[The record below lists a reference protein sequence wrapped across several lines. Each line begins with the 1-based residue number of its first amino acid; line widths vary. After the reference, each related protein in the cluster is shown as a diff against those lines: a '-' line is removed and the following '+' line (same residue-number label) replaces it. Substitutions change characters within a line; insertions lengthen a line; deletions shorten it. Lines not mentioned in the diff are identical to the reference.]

1 MLSLLHIIILSK
13 ESEKKPMKKKIVSI
27 LCCAAFISSALVG
40 CSGGQKRETETK
52 TEDAAAGDT
61 TEGGEGEAD
70 GIVCYVGHGFWDG
83 PIDPL
88 KGKFSYGWSF
98 INNALLKVQPDSTY
112 AGDLAESWEISEDT
126 LTYTFKLKKGI
137 KFTDGSD
144 FTAEDVV
151 FSYQTVQ
158 ENQGDNEEVDLSKM
172 VSIEAVDD
180 YSVKIVLS
188 EPYSPF
194 LDETAQLGI
203 VPSDAYDSETFNEM
217 PIGTGAWKVVQYDP
231 QQQLIV
237 EANEDYFDGAPSI
250 KKVTFIDMDNEA
262 AFSNAQSGQLDIVM
276 VQPNYATETIDGMH
290 IEKLETMDVRNI
302 SLPCSTEQIMTDS
315 KGEEV
320 EVGNNTTADIAVR
333 KALNIGIHRDQIIQN
348 AFNGVGV
355 PAYGFTKNLEWGN
368 APDVTDGQVEEAIAL
383 LEEAGWVDEDGDG
396 VREKGD
402 DKCAF
407 EIYTPSDEQDR
418 YNLAAA
424 LAEDAKQLGIE
435 ITIKQTTWDE
445 ITAASHKAAVVWG
458 FGQFNPI
465 VIDQL
470 FKSDNFLTVDYAN
483 TPGYS
488 NEKVDSLIEE
498 AITGVDHDTII
509 SKWKEAQE
517 IYAEDVP
524 YLYLVNI
531 EHCYFVKDNID
542 ISVET
547 QVPHPHGHGIPIICN
562 MKDWTLK

>member
-1 MLSLLHIIILSK
+1 
-13 ESEKKPMKKKIVSI
+13 MKRKMVSI
-27 LCCAAFISSALVG
+27 LCCMTVLCGALAG
-40 CSGGQKRETETK
+40 CGGDSQANQGTDTTKPEIQDK
-52 TEDAAAGDT
+52 TEAASSD
-61 TEGGEGEAD
+61 EE

-83 PIDPL
+83 PLDPL
-88 KGKFSYGWSF
+88 KGAFSYGWSF

-112 AGDLAESWEISEDT
+112 AGDLAESWEISKDS
-126 LTYTFKLKKGI
+126 LTYTFKLKEGI
-137 KFTDGSD
+137 QFQDGSD

-151 FSYQTVQ
+151 FSYETVK
-158 ENQGDNEEVDLSKM
+158 ENQGDNEDVDLSKM
-172 VSIEAVDD
+172 ASIKALND
-180 YSVKIVLS
+180 YTVEITLT

-203 VPSDAYDSETFNEM
+203 VPSDAYDSEAFNEM
-217 PIGTGAWKVVQYDP
+217 PIGTGAWKVVQYDAE
-231 QQQLIV
+231 QQLIV
-237 EANEDYFDGAPSI
+237 EANEDYFDGAPQI
-250 KKVTFIDMDNEA
+250 KKVTFVDMDNEA

-290 IEKLETMDVRNI
+290 VEKLETMDVRNV
-302 SLPCSTEQIMTDS
+302 SLPCMTEQTMTTAD
-315 KGEEV
+315 GEEV
-320 EVGNNTTADIAVR
+320 EVGDNATADLAVR
-333 KALNIGIHRDQIIQN
+333 KALNIGIHRQEIIQN

-355 PAYGFTKNLEWGN
+355 PAYGFTDNLEWGN
-368 APDVTDGQVEEAIAL
+368 APDVEDGKVEEAIAL

-396 VREKGD
+396 IREKGD
-402 DKCAF
+402 DRCAF
-407 EIYTPSDEQDR
+407 EIYTPADEQDR

-435 ITIKQTTWDE
+435 ITVKQTTWDE
-445 ITAASHKAAVVWG
+445 ITAASHKAGVVWG

-488 NEKVDSLIEE
+488 NEKVDALIEE
-498 AITGVDHDTII
+498 AIASPDHEEAI

-517 IYAEDVP
+517 IYAEEVP

-531 EHCYFVKDNID
+531 EHCYFVSDRVD
-542 ISVET
+542 ISEDT
-547 QVPHPHGHGIPIICN
+547 QVPHPHGHGVPIICN
-562 MKDWTLK
+562 MKDWKLK